1 MDLFNLY
8 SPQHTKKMGSGVDF
22 LILTIIPN
30 PKNNVGVQM
39 LLAVDLEHF
48 CLTWYLLS
56 EANSHYIY

>member
-1 MDLFNLY
+1 
-8 SPQHTKKMGSGVDF
+8 MGSGVDF

-39 LLAVDLEHF
+39 LLAVDLKHF